1 MNKICAILNTLIVEI
16 ARTLQTKTR
25 KMRKKEQELR
35 EVDLEDLNKDDSPA
49 DYYDGDAAIIDNI
62 SDLTHVAPFYAK
74 MNFIVLCTGGRIQ
87 FNINGTPVMLEAHQI
102 LLSAP
107 NVILDN
113 YLFSPD
119 FACKILCL
127 SDDIIHSM
135 LGEQVNRWNLSV
147 HNQRT
152 NVIQLPED
160 DQEQFVYY
168 YELIRFKMNHPKRR
182 YSTLIMQSIL
192 RAMLYDVLSLVKQKF
207 IRESEVGASHGKRV
221 FNDFLRLLAAKDVKH
236 SPVSSYATEL
246 NISSKYLSMLCTKY
260 SGRPASDWIAQYT
273 KEDIRYHLQNTN
285 LSITEISEKLGFP
298 NISFFGSYVRR
309 QFGMSPSQLKSQ
321 KGMPR

>member
-1 MNKICAILNTLIVEI
+1 M
-16 ARTLQTKTR
+16 
-25 KMRKKEQELR
+25 KKSKSSVK
-35 EVDLEDLNKDDSPA
+35 EVDLEDLNTGQARA

-74 MNFIVLCTGGRIQ
+74 MNFVVLCTGGRIQ
-87 FNINGTPVMLEAHQI
+87 FNINGAPVMLCAHQI

-127 SDDIIHSM
+127 SDNIIHAM
-135 LGEQVNRWNLSV
+135 LGEQANKWNLSV
-147 HNQRT
+147 HNERT
-152 NVIQLPED
+152 GVIQLPDE

-168 YELIRFKMNHPKRR
+168 YELIRFKINHQERR
-182 YSTLIMQSIL
+182 YSTLVMQSII
-192 RAMLYDVLSLVKQKF
+192 RALLYDVLSLIKKDFLIENEKGPSQ
-207 IRESEVGASHGKRV
+207 GKWV
-221 FNDFLRLLAAKDVKH
+221 FNQFLRLLSTKVVKH
-236 SPVSSYATEL
+236 RPVRSYATEL
-246 NISSKYLSMLCTKY
+246 NVTSKYLSMLCTKY
-260 SGRPASDWIAQYT
+260 SGRPASAWIAQYT

-285 LSITEISEKLGFP
+285 MSITDISDKLGFP

-309 QFGMSPSQLKSQ
+309 RFGMSPSQLKTQ
-321 KGMPR
+321 KPTV